1 MATVATFLKP
11 NLKSTYNLWKLLS
24 AGDTVT
30 CYYLYL
36 PKRAANEDYAV
47 SASVVGDTIG
57 NRYNGRTKKDAAQA
71 IATWL
76 NDNVATFTYTVLT
89 LSDFDPAWCGS
100 PDLELIHKASE
111 GSFDKVALYHTAED
125 FDEDH
130 IQRRKAAAKIFA
142 EEYDFGA
149 TQLVYPLLDANLGN
163 VNAVQD
169 LPADLLALINDPWIS
184 VRQAYVSGGTS
195 NNEVI
200 AIEKSLHQANNA
212 TYCGKEDDGCW
223 FVDGHPQFGSYIECS
238 KTGYNFLTIHP
249 YFKYLTV

>member
-1 MATVATFLKP
+1 MATVATHLKP
-11 NLKSTYNLWKLLS
+11 NLKATYNLWKLLS
-24 AGDTVT
+24 GGDTVT
-30 CYYLYL
+30 CYYLDL
-36 PKRAANEDYAV
+36 PKRAYEEKFARGSN
-47 SASVVGDTIG
+47 S
-57 NRYNGRTKKDAAQA
+57 NKKTAAQS

-89 LSDFDPAWCGS
+89 LSDFAPAWCGS

-125 FDEDH
+125 FDDDH

-142 EEYDFGA
+142 EEYSFGD
-149 TQLVYPLLDANLGN
+149 TQLVCPLLDANLGN
-163 VNAVQD
+163 IHAVQE
-169 LPADLLALINDPWIS
+169 LPADLLALISDPWIS

-200 AIEKSLHQANNA
+200 AIEKSFHQANNA